1 MLPIDP
7 ADGQGGVAPAFPQ
20 AVPAKAMPSKTVPPK
35 TVPAKAVPPKTV
47 PAKAVPSKAVPS
59 KAVPSKAVPSKKA
72 GPTAVVP
79 TETLPHAMPPQAM
92 AHGGTIIRP
101 GAVAWGGSRRAQV
114 GGYSSCEAIERSLA
128 EVTRDPGRFP
138 GLLAELAA
146 VRLWVPLPVRR
157 RPFTDGTAVR
167 LPVVGLSGTDFVPCF
182 TSVQRLNG
190 WAESPGA
197 GAMRAGDSR
206 AARVVPHIVVPAAGL
221 ADRLPSGLG
230 LAINPNS
237 TPGIPLYPECVP
249 YLARLGAL
257 ARPAATP
264 APGFP
269 QQDRRHDRP
278 RHAPARELAAVSLGP
293 PPAEPT
299 ALLDETRR
307 SLHGVKAAAEASRAW
322 LSVPGHGEGLVIAVT
337 LDDPKDETS
346 RRDVVTALE
355 RAVAAIPLRV
365 PFPLDVTFPGEPL
378 PGQPGPDVIVDWMT
392 RNTRPFYTR
401 D

>member
-1 MLPIDP
+1 LLPIDP

-20 AVPAKAMPSKTVPPK
+20 AVPAKAVP
-35 TVPAKAVPPKTV
+35 
-47 PAKAVPSKAVPS
+47 AVPSKAVPS
-59 KAVPSKAVPSKKA
+59 KAVPPKTVPSNTVPSKTVPPKAMPSTGGPARKA
-72 GPTAVVP
+72 GPSAAVP

-101 GAVAWGGSRRAQV
+101 GAVAWGGSRKAQV
-114 GGYSSCEAIERSLA
+114 GGYSSHEAIERSLA

-138 GLLAELAA
+138 GLLAELATA
-146 VRLWVPLPVRR
+146 RLWVPLPARR

-167 LPVVGLSGTDFVPCF
+167 LPVVGLSGTSFVPCF
-182 TSVQRLNG
+182 TSVQRLTS

-197 GAMRAGDSR
+197 VAMRAGDSR
-206 AARVVPHIVVPAAGL
+206 TARVVPHIVVPAAGL
-221 ADRLPSGLG
+221 ADRLPSGFG
-230 LAINPNS
+230 LAINPDS
-237 TPGIPLYPECVP
+237 TPGVPIYPECVP

-257 ARPAATP
+257 ARPAATA

-269 QQDRRHDRP
+269 RQDRPPHDRSRRTP
-278 RHAPARELAAVSLGP
+278 VRELAAVSLAP

-307 SLHGVKAAAEASRAW
+307 VLRGVAAVAEASRAW
-322 LSVPGHGEGLVIAVT
+322 LTVPGHGEGLVIAVT

-346 RRDVVTALE
+346 RRDVVAALE

-365 PFPLDVTFPGEPL
+365 PFPLDVTFPGEPV